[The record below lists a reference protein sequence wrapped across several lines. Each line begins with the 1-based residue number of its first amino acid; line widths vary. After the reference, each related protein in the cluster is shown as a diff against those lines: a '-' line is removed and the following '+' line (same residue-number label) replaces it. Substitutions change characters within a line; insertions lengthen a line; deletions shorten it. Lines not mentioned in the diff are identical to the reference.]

1 MFAVKVGD
9 EVGYFTSGTSG
20 FSSGLRNPG
29 FATVTKINGHGHIM
43 LDTGVVFNK
52 FGKERGD
59 KWSYKMLIE
68 AARLREIVASE
79 NTVRN
84 RNYSARAAKDGIEQ
98 IFANA
103 RNGYGD
109 SFITAENKAEMIAL
123 INAIEEYK

>member
-1 MFAVKVGD
+1 
-9 EVGYFTSGTSG
+9 
-20 FSSGLRNPG
+20 
-29 FATVTKINGHGHIM
+29 
-43 LDTGVVFNK
+43 VFNK